1 MSSATSLIVPA
12 LSVRRIGRVFQR
24 HGVSRLALVD
34 ISFDLLPNKTLAIV
48 GESGAGKST
57 LARLIA
63 GLDRP
68 TSGSILVDG
77 RPLRLQSGVPSPIQ
91 MVFQDPRDALNPFLS
106 VGRSIGEPL
115 RKLPREERRQR
126 VAELLRRVGLDP
138 LRAGQR
144 PSAFSGGQQQRIG
157 IARALA
163 ASPKVLICDE
173 PTSALDVSVQAQ
185 IINLLMEL
193 QAALGFACVLVTHDL
208 GVVRVLADEVAVLL
222 RGVLVE
228 HTSSDKFFMAPEHEY
243 SSSLLNA
250 VLRQALNKH
259 EWYRSTSRSVAMPPG
274 CREERTVHEEESA
287 KYHNVS
293 SVDALQ
299 KH

>member
-1 MSSATSLIVPA
+1 
-12 LSVRRIGRVFQR
+12 
-24 HGVSRLALVD
+24 
-34 ISFDLLPNKTLAIV
+34 
-48 GESGAGKST
+48 
-57 LARLIA
+57 
-63 GLDRP
+63 
-68 TSGSILVDG
+68 
-77 RPLRLQSGVPSPIQ
+77 
-91 MVFQDPRDALNPFLS
+91 
-106 VGRSIGEPL
+106 
-115 RKLPREERRQR
+115 
-126 VAELLRRVGLDP
+126 LLRRVGLDP

-208 GVVRVLADEVAVLL
+208 GVVRVLANEVAVLL

-228 HTSSDKFFMAPEHEY
+228 HTSSDKFFMEPEHEY

-274 CREERTVHEEESA
+274 CREERIVHEEESA

-299 KH
+299 EH